1 MIGTSGQGAPGKM
14 LNWKMIVSSPTKATA
29 GNDPQLGHV
38 RVKLTERPSGL
49 RTKTRPK
56 RSNSM

>member
-1 MIGTSGQGAPGKM
+1 M
-14 LNWKMIVSSPTKATA
+14 LNWKMMVSSPTKATA
-29 GNDPQLGHV
+29 GNAPQLGQV

-49 RTKTRPK
+49 RTNTRPK